1 MPATIAQEPKC
12 DGKSL
17 SSSGCWLG
25 GSIIRAVR
33 HGETDRRTSR
43 DVRRSATCRRTGYV
57 LSRDSRTTNHAEPY
71 ESKAGHT
78 NRDENPTVAWQVR
91 NERSQSLKGHGPIRI
106 ASTERTLVPWSS
118 GRIRASK
125 SAFETGQTTSN
136 LESGPRRKSLTKGVT
151 FALFAAQKVSPK
163 VSPTPEMTQGRKRGL
178 VLSDFATMSCV
189 ESG

>member
-33 HGETDRRTSR
+33 HGETDRPTSR

-78 NRDENPTVAWQVR
+78 NRDQNPIVAWQVR
-91 NERSQSLKGHGPIRI
+91 NERSQLLKGDGPIGI
-106 ASTERTLVPWSS
+106 APTELTVGALAFEEDQGLKVGFRDGAINLQFGERT
-118 GRIRASK
+118 
-125 SAFETGQTTSN
+125 ET
-136 LESGPRRKSLTKGVT
+136 
-151 FALFAAQKVSPK
+151 
-163 VSPTPEMTQGRKRGL
+163 
-178 VLSDFATMSCV
+178 
-189 ESG
+189 